1 MRIERLKE
9 FIAEK
14 ELDGVLITH
23 KPNLFY
29 FTGSAPPVLGGY
41 LVVTAD
47 EELFLVPQLEYE
59 EARESSRVPVE
70 YFKRGGAE
78 LYERLKAFNLKKLG
92 IEGGRTS
99 YSSVQ
104 SLKEKAGVEE
114 FAVVDDVIKELRMV
128 KTPEEIEV
136 IKRACQIA
144 DKAMLVAIEEVREGV
159 REREV
164 AAKMEYVMKMEGG
177 AEKTAFDTIIASG
190 WRSALPHGV
199 ASDKRIERGE
209 LVVIDEGALFNH
221 YHSDMTRTVVVGS
234 PNEKQREIYEIVLE
248 AQKKGVEEARPG
260 ITAKELDTIVRDV
273 IEEYGYGD
281 KFIHSTGHGVGLEI
295 HEWPGVSQYDETVL
309 KPGMVIT
316 VEPGIYLPKF
326 GGVRIEDTIVITENG
341 ARGSRRRRGSLFDFF
356 FSLLKPFMWEEYP
369 LWE

>member
-14 ELDGVLITH
+14 ELDGILITY

-41 LVVTAD
+41 LLVTPD

-59 EARESSRVPVE
+59 EAKENSRVPVE
-70 YFKRGGAE
+70 YFKKGGAD
-78 LYERLKAFNLKKLG
+78 LYEKLKAFNLKRLG
-92 IEGGRTS
+92 IEGRTS

-104 SLKEKAGVEE
+104 SLKEKVGVEE

-144 DKAMLVAIEEVREGV
+144 DKAMLVAIEEVREGGV

-190 WRSALPHGV
+190 WRSALPHGI
-199 ASDKRIERGE
+199 ASDKRIERGGE
-209 LVVIDEGALFNH
+209 LVVIDEGGALFNH
-221 YHSDMTRTVVVGS
+221 YHSDITRTVVAGS

-273 IEEYGYGD
+273 IAEYGYGD
-281 KFIHSTGHGVGLEI
+281 YFIHSTGHGVGLEI
-295 HEWPGVSQYDETVL
+295 HEWPGINQNDETVL

-316 VEPGIYLPKF
+316 IEPGIYIPKF

-341 ARGSRRRRGSLFDFF
+341 AERLTKTERELI
-356 FSLLKPFMWEEYP
+356 
-369 LWE
+369 

>member
-29 FTGSAPPVLGGY
+29 FTGSAPVLGGY
-41 LVVTAD
+41 LLVTAD

-59 EARESSRVPVE
+59 EARESSRVLVE
-70 YFKRGGAE
+70 YFKRGAE

-92 IEGGRTS
+92 IEGRTS

-114 FAVVDDVIKELRMV
+114 FAVVDDVIKELRMI

-136 IKRACQIA
+136 IKRACGIA

-164 AAKMEYVMKMEGG
+164 AAKMEYVMKMEG

-209 LVVIDEGALFNH
+209 LVVIDEGALFNR
-221 YHSDMTRTVVVGS
+221 YHSDITRTVVVGS

-273 IEEYGYGD
+273 IAEYGYGD
-281 KFIHSTGHGVGLEI
+281 YFIHSTGHGVGLEI
-295 HEWPGVSQYDETVL
+295 HEWPGINQNDETVL

-341 ARGSRRRRGSLFDFF
+341 AERLTKTERELI
-356 FSLLKPFMWEEYP
+356 
-369 LWE
+369 